1 MNVKQL
7 FDLTGQV
14 AIVTGGYTGIG
25 RQMAEGLAEAGAN
38 LVICARNF
46 DGCVQASEEIEKSTG
61 VKALPV
67 KCDVGV
73 AQDVEEMVKETVK
86 QFGKI
91 DILVNNS
98 GIAMGG
104 LPEDTKVEDW
114 ESVLKVNLT
123 GTFLCSKEAG
133 KFMIKA
139 KRGKIINI
147 ASVMG
152 FQTTELVSAPAYVT
166 SKGGIIALTK
176 DLAVRWIRH
185 NINVNAIA
193 PGWFRTNMTD
203 PVLSPDK
210 MGMGDNLLSSI
221 PAKRFGGEDDLKG
234 VTVLLAS
241 SASDYIAGEIII
253 VDGGTLARY

>member
-1 MNVKQL
+1 MNIKQL
-7 FDLTGQV
+7 FDLTDQV

-46 DGCVQASEEIEKSTG
+46 DGCVRASEEIAKSTG

-123 GTFLCSKEAG
+123 GTFLCSQEAG

-193 PGWFRTNMTD
+193 PGWFPTNMTD

-210 MGMGDNLLSSI
+210 MGKGGEMLNSI
-221 PAKRFGGEDDLKG
+221 PARRFGGEDDLKG

-241 SASDYIAGEIII
+241 SASDYIVGEVIL
-253 VDGGTLARY
+253 VDGGILARY

>member
-1 MNVKQL
+1 MNVKKL

-38 LVICARNF
+38 LVICARNL
-46 DGCVQASEEIEKSTG
+46 DGCVQAAEEIGKSTG
-61 VKALPV
+61 VKTLAL
-67 KCDVGV
+67 KCDVRNPADIETV
-73 AQDVEEMVKETVK
+73 VKETINK
-86 QFGKI
+86 FGKI
-91 DILVNNS
+91 DILVNNA

-104 LPEDTKVEDW
+104 LPENTELNDW
-114 ESVLKVNLT
+114 ESVIKVNLT
-123 GTFLCSKEAG
+123 GAFLFCKEAG
-133 KFMIKA
+133 KFMIKT

-152 FQTTELVSAPAYVT
+152 FKTTELVSAPAYVT
-166 SKGGIIALTK
+166 SKGAIIALTK
-176 DLAVRWIRH
+176 DLAVRWIPH

-193 PGWFRTNMTD
+193 PGWFPTGMTD

-210 MGMGDNLLSSI
+210 MGKGDELLRSI

-241 SASDYIAGEIII
+241 SASDYIVGEVIV